1 MNALMENITG
11 MKSMTDQVIATDFL
25 LAAKSGLKTYAAA
38 IAETTHPE
46 VRGILKKQMDE
57 AVLTHEAITA
67 YMVKKGY
74 YHPFDPKEQLR
85 VDLQSANAALKL
97 AEV

>member
-1 MNALMENITG
+1 MNALMENLTG
-11 MKSMTDQVIATDFL
+11 MKPMTDQVIATDFL
-25 LAAKSGLKTYAAA
+25 LAAKTALKTYATA

-46 VRGILKKQMDE
+46 VRGILKKQLDE
-57 AVLTHEAITA
+57 AVITHEAITA

-74 YHPFDPKEQLR
+74 YHPFDPKEQMR
-85 VDLQSANAALKL
+85 VDLKLSDAALKL